1 MRSFVTQAEQEKR
14 AFYSMLISHGPAVA
28 EAVLHPFGKKAS
40 FSDNE
45 DWLVKFRG
53 TELHQEAIQLAQQ
66 ELQNSQA
73 RDSLCTQQS
82 QVEEGFEPQFK
93 LLRKQ
98 GDALDMQ
105 KELLNLKLEG
115 LVGQGTVTPP
125 PDPSGLDPAQVQVA
139 EEEVAK
145 AAAAFLKEAKPGLSL
160 GMLGDKAQQLLRVG
174 SRTGG
179 MKPEVAKAIKD
190 SLITNVG
197 GGALL
202 GAAGGYL
209 NADEQKGESGLSG
222 ALRGALMGGGLGAVT
237 SGVQGAAG
245 LKGTFDKF
253 KGKGLTSEQAL
264 HGTASTMLT
273 PQGKGQLNRLAGSG
287 GKPDAAS
294 RLQRMQDKGIAWGSK
309 APVRGEVQA
318 DPFPQSAAPK
328 PSAPAAA
335 APARKTVVEQPIP
348 DLHLPTPASVA
359 PAAPPSVPDLQL
371 PSRPAAQAPAS
382 PPASPAPAPPPS
394 PQRRDL
400 QITPLDPA
408 KQVNY
413 ALQRGATPEQIQQL
427 NPGTPVRGP
436 ALSPSGP
443 ASPPAASGVRTN
455 PGAGP
460 SGPPTNLGPASPP
473 APSSDLPTSSTPSL
487 RNPAISPSPPSFAG
501 PATPPSPPAQTGGGT
516 LLSAGNGAQSPRMPG
531 AAPLPVQGP
540 PPGVSPTLNMP
551 PSAPPQTVGGY
562 TPAPV
567 PRTVGGG
574 VPPTVPGSP
583 ALGAMVPPPR
593 QIDIP
598 PSYVTPLSSSDL
610 QPLSVPPTGRSGGPP
625 TMRDDVTTVST
636 RDLQQPL
643 HLPKLPGN
651 GILPNSAR
659 AGELRMPLPR
669 LDPLQQEW
677 AMQGLAAGR
686 SPNSAR
692 LSALS
697 VLAMKILNLRVL
709 SLDYAT
715 RQLIWDV
722 ADDARDNYLDY
733 ELQVERSESSKGPY
747 DPISPYF
754 QVYQRFVDTK
764 VPIGHRYRQLY
775 YRIRYRRRVGGA
787 ESVSM
792 YATQEAS
799 PSRKALAIRRQ
810 LHLLY
815 RNGKGRRAW
824 LLPVRTTGRRC
835 PSCWDPSTDQRVS
848 SRCITCYDTTWYRG
862 FLHPI
867 EIFIDIDPSSN
878 ENNPTQ
884 AGNFQQNTTTARL
897 GHYPGVKM
905 DDLIIEGENHRWRV
919 ISLSTTE
926 YMRAPL
932 QQHLN
937 LQEVGN
943 SDIEMQVP
951 LDLGQALEDVWLSP
965 HERRG
970 ERVDRDAIIDAAASA
985 FFGRKTP

>member
-14 AFYSMLISHGPAVA
+14 AFYSMLISHGPVVA
-28 EAVLHPFGKKAS
+28 EAILHPFGKKAS

-73 RDSLCTQQS
+73 RDSLRTQQS

-98 GDALDMQ
+98 RDALDMQ

-115 LVGQGTVTPP
+115 LVGQGTMIPP
-125 PDPSGLDPAQVQVA
+125 PDASGLDPAQVQVA

-145 AAAAFLKEAKPGLSL
+145 AAAAFVKEALPSPQLAINTRSLKPSV
-160 GMLGDKAQQLLRVG
+160 R
-174 SRTGG
+174 
-179 MKPEVAKAIKD
+179 KAIVD
-190 SLITNVG
+190 SLTTNVG

-202 GAAGGYL
+202 GAAGGFL
-209 NADEQKGESGLSG
+209 SADEQKGESGLGG
-222 ALRGALMGGGLGAVT
+222 ALRGAVMGGGMGALT
-237 SGVQGAAG
+237 SGAQGYMG
-245 LKGTFDKF
+245 VKGTYDKLRSKGLGHEQARLGTAKTLLSA
-253 KGKGLTSEQAL
+253 KGKQELD
-264 HGTASTMLT
+264 
-273 PQGKGQLNRLAGSG
+273 QLAAMR
-287 GKPDAAS
+287 KP
-294 RLQRMQDKGIAWGSK
+294 
-309 APVRGEVQA
+309 PVTGEVHA

-348 DLHLPTPASVA
+348 DLHLPTPAPKPAAAPASVA

-371 PSRPAAQAPAS
+371 PPRPAAQAPAS
-382 PPASPAPAPPPS
+382 PPASPALAPPPS

-455 PGAGP
+455 PGAKP

-487 RNPAISPSPPSFAG
+487 RNPAI
-501 PATPPSPPAQTGGGT
+501 PPSPPAQTGGGT

-567 PRTVGGG
+567 PPTVGMPRTVGGG
-574 VPPTVPGSP
+574 VPPTINGPPTVPGSP

-593 QIDIP
+593 RIDIP

-610 QPLSVPPTGRSGGPP
+610 QPLSVPPTSRSGGPP
-625 TMRDDVTTVST
+625 TMRDAPPSSLTQFGRGSVAPPS
-636 RDLQQPL
+636 LSPL
-643 HLPKLPGN
+643 GN
-651 GILPNSAR
+651 
-659 AGELRMPLPR
+659 
-669 LDPLQQEW
+669 EW
-677 AMQGLAAGR
+677 VQQGLAAGR
-686 SPNSAR
+686 QPDLLRQSAMF
-692 LSALS
+692 L
-697 VLAMKILNLRVL
+697 LAMKILNLRVL

-733 ELQVERSESSKGPY
+733 ELQVERSESSEGPY

-764 VPIGHRYRQLY
+764 VPTGHRYRQLY

-835 PSCWDPSTDQRVS
+835 PSCWDPATDQRVS

-867 EIFIDIDPSSN
+867 EIFIDIDPSSS

-932 QQHLN
+932 QQNLN